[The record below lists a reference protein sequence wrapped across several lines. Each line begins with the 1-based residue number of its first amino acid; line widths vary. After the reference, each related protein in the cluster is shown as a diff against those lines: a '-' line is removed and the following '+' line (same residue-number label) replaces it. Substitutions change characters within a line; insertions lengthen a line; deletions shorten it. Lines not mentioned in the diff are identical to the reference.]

1 VLASKENYL
10 SNIVGIKYNS
20 LPNLDLLES
29 FYVNTPTDKTIPDV
43 QGSADLRKIA
53 IDRVGIKGIRHP
65 VQVKDKSVGVQHTI
79 ATFDMYVHLPHNFK
93 GTHMSRFVEILNQ
106 HGREISV
113 ESFESIL
120 REMTEKLEAQSGYI
134 EMSFPYF
141 VNKTAPVSGVESL
154 LDYDVTFI
162 GEVRNGEYQF
172 TMKVLVPVTSLCPC
186 SKKIS
191 DRGAHNQRSHVTLT
205 VRTRASTS
213 VWIEELI
220 DVAEEQASCELYGLL
235 KRPDEKLV
243 TERAY
248 DNPKFV
254 EDMVRD
260 VAAVLNADKRID
272 AYVVESENFESIHNH
287 SAYALIERDK
297 TQG

>member
-1 VLASKENYL
+1 MNS
-10 SNIVGIKYNS
+10 IK
-20 LPNLDLLES
+20 P
-29 FYVNTPTDKTIPDV
+29 IPDV
-43 QGSADLRKIA
+43 QSSADIRHLA
-53 IDRVGIKGIRHP
+53 INKVGIKSIRHP
-65 VQVKDKSVGVQHTI
+65 VVVKDESVGVQHTI
-79 ATFDMYVHLPHNFK
+79 ATFNMYVHLPHNFK

-120 REMTEKLEAQSGYI
+120 REMVEKLEAQSGYI
-134 EMSFPYF
+134 EMTFPYF
-141 VNKTAPVSGVESL
+141 VNKTAPVSGVQSL

-162 GEVRNGEYQF
+162 GEIVEGEYYF

-191 DRGAHNQRSHVTLT
+191 ERGAHNQRSHVTIT
-205 VRTRASTS
+205 VRTRLP
-213 VWIEELI
+213 VWIEE
-220 DVAEEQASCELYGLL
+220 VVRYAEEQASCELYGLL
-235 KRPDEKLV
+235 KRPDEKFV

-254 EDMVRD
+254 EDIVRD
-260 VAAVLNADKRID
+260 VATVLNADERID

-297 TQG
+297 TL

>member
-1 VLASKENYL
+1 M
-10 SNIVGIKYNS
+10 
-20 LPNLDLLES
+20 
-29 FYVNTPTDKTIPDV
+29 NTPVQNFIPDV
-43 QGSADLRKIA
+43 QSSADTRHLA

-65 VQVKDKSVGVQHTI
+65 VRVKDKSVGVQHTI
-79 ATFDMYVHLPHNFK
+79 ATFNMYVHLPHNFK
-93 GTHMSRFVEILNQ
+93 GTHMSRFVEILN
-106 HGREISV
+106 HHEREISV

-120 REMTEKLEAQSGYI
+120 SEMVSRLEAESGYI

-141 VNKTAPVSGVESL
+141 VNKTAPVSGVQSL
-154 LDYDVTFI
+154 LDYDVTLI
-162 GEVRNGEYQF
+162 GETINGKPRV

-191 DRGAHNQRSHVTLT
+191 ERGAHNQRSHVTLSL
-205 VRTRASTS
+205 RTNEF
-213 VWIEELI
+213 VWIE
-220 DVAEEQASCELYGLL
+220 DVIRIAEEQASCELYGLL
-235 KRPDEKLV
+235 KRPDEKFV

-260 VAAVLNADKRID
+260 VATILDADERID

-297 TQG
+297 TL